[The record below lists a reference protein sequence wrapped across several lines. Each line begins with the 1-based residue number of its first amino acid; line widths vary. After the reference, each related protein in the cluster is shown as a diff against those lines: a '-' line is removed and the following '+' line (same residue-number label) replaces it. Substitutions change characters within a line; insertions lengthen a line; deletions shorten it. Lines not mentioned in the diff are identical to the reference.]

1 MTDQFK
7 KDRDVAA
14 QAFVF
19 NKTGS
24 LSINRAKENFS
35 KGADWGYEYAKEEIE
50 QLLAEAR
57 TKAFNEAADSVEMIV
72 GESDGHGISTKEV
85 WDRAQSIRNKK

>member
-1 MTDQFK
+1 MTP
-7 KDRDVAA
+7 R
-14 QAFVF
+14 
-19 NKTGS
+19 NKPPHIEISQDDYGD
-24 LSINRAKENFS
+24 LFARYGMGEVN
-35 KGADWGYEYAKEEIE
+35 DWGPGWFEFISIEEHE

-85 WDRAQSIRNKK
+85 WERAQSIRNKK